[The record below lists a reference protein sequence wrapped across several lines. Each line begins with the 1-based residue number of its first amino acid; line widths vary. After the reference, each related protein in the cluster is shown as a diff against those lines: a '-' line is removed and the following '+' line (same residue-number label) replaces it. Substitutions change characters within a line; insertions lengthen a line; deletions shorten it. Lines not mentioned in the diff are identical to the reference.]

1 MRGRAIAM
9 LLAAVLVRLAVET
22 PAAWADAP
30 ASIGKFQRVA
40 SPTVRK
46 SGPATFFFMSALF
59 CPYCAAER
67 WAIVE
72 SLQRFGSWS
81 NLGPSKSTGGT
92 DGFAALPTYDFLR
105 ASYTSRYVDFTARD
119 IADAQGHPL
128 QRLDAAQQTLVNRY
142 DPKGGF
148 PFLIIDGS
156 YVQTDSGY
164 PPGLLVDKTFAQVRS
179 AIRRETPLGRAIKQE
194 ADLLT
199 ALLCI
204 GDGDRPARVCGASPV
219 RALVARA
226 R

>member
-1 MRGRAIAM
+1 MRGRVIAM
-9 LLAAVLVRLAVET
+9 LLAGALGLAVGT
-22 PAAWADAP
+22 RAAWAESP

-40 SPTVRK
+40 SPIVHK
-46 SGPATFFFMSALF
+46 GGPATFFFMSALF

-72 SLQRFGSWS
+72 TLQRFGSWT
-81 NLGPSKSTGGT
+81 NLGPSKSTGGI

-128 QRLDAAQQTLVNRY
+128 QKLDAAQRALVNRY

-148 PFLIIDGS
+148 PFLIIDGA

-164 PPGLLVDKTFAQVRS
+164 PPGLLVDKTFAQVQS
-179 AIRRETPLGRAIKQE
+179 AIRHNTSLGRAIKQE
-194 ADLLT
+194 ADILT

-204 GDGDRPARVCGASPV
+204 GDGGRPANVCGTAPV
-219 RALVARA
+219 RSLIAQAG
-226 R
+226 